1 MIVILIV
8 QCTIINYFFYEKL
21 LHYINFMQ
29 NYKIE
34 HPWMLNINQKY
45 FVSVLNKIQE
55 ESRGIYLKPFY
66 NVQIS

>member
-1 MIVILIV
+1 
-8 QCTIINYFFYEKL
+8 
-21 LHYINFMQ
+21 MQ